1 MKQKFMINNEST
13 HRHTDENGYVYVDE
27 SPILRSGVLEYYGS
41 ELIDGSDAHEIDGV
55 QIDPDKVYKVYISDA
70 ELEKGA
76 DSFKLLPITNDH
88 EWLGRDGANAHD
100 YQEGSTGETVTIRD
114 GMIYLPLKFTG
125 DDIIAALNDGKHELS
140 ASYTHGLT
148 KSDNDAYDF
157 IATGIKGNHIALVE
171 KGRCG
176 PDVRVLNSTM
186 EQKQMKSKNDVKL
199 IIDGKEINLDE
210 FFAQEQRENAHD
222 GTGSIVDTDNVDKRE
237 LIRQIMAVAAKS
249 DDEFEGGEDE
259 KVREVA
265 KLAEQIAYNP
275 SEDSKSDNEDKRKLI
290 DEVGGFLKEKGLSD
304 EDIRFVIGKMEKDA
318 YEPSEDTKSD
328 NEEMEDKDEKD
339 DDIDEDVKDEN
350 ACKSHNSLATR
361 VANAIAEHTAKRD
374 AGLKRAYN
382 AASEVMGEF
391 NPFGMSERDMLVRAL
406 NHAGISVDKET
417 TGELYAMLKV
427 CNSAVKVDNA
437 FNYGA
442 SGSDEVEINI

>member
-1 MKQKFMINNEST
+1 MKQKFKINNEST

-41 ELIDGSDAHEIDGV
+41 ELIDGSESHEIDGV
-55 QIDPDKVYKVYISDA
+55 EIDPDKVYKVYISDE
-70 ELEKGA
+70 ELAKGA

-125 DDIIAALNDGKHELS
+125 DDIIASLNDGKHELS

-148 KSDNDAYDF
+148 KSDDNAYDF

-210 FFAQEQRENAHD
+210 FFAQEQRENEHD
-222 GTGSIVDTDNVDKRE
+222 GTGSIVDTDNVDKRD
-237 LIRQIMAVAAKS
+237 LIRQIMAVASKS
-249 DDEFEGGEDE
+249 DDDFEGGEDE
-259 KVREVA
+259 KIREVA
-265 KLAEQIAYNP
+265 KLAEQLAYNP
-275 SEDSKSDNEDKRKLI
+275 SEDSKSDNE
-290 DEVGGFLKEKGLSD
+290 E
-304 EDIRFVIGKMEKDA
+304 MEKEDEKA
-318 YEPSEDTKSD
+318 DDTKAE
-328 NEEMEDKDEKD
+328 NEEKDEKD
-339 DDIDEDVKDEN
+339 EKADDKDEDVKDEN
-350 ACKSHNSLATR
+350 ACKSHNSLAAR

-406 NHAGISVDKET
+406 NHVGVSVESET

-442 SGSDEVEINI
+442 SDSDEVEINI

>member
-55 QIDPDKVYKVYISDA
+55 QIDPDKVYKVYISDE

-100 YQEGSTGETVTIRD
+100 FQEGSTGETVTIRN

-140 ASYTHGLT
+140 ASYTHGLN

-210 FFAQEQRENAHD
+210 FFAQEQRENEHD
-222 GTGSIVDTDNVDKRE
+222 GTGSIVDTDNEDKRE
-237 LIRQIMAVAAKS
+237 IIREIMAIAGKS
-249 DDEFEGGEDE
+249 NEDFEGGEDE
-259 KVREVA
+259 KVREIA
-265 KLAEQIAYNP
+265 KLAEKLAYNP
-275 SEDSKSDNEDKRKLI
+275 SEESQSDNEDKDSGTDDDASKDSKSDNEDK
-290 DEVGGFLKEKGLSD
+290 D
-304 EDIRFVIGKMEKDA
+304 
-318 YEPSEDTKSD
+318 DT
-328 NEEMEDKDEKD
+328 D
-339 DDIDEDVKDEN
+339 DDKDEDVKDEN
-350 ACKSHNSLATR
+350 ACKSHNSLVTR
-361 VANAIAEHTAKRD
+361 IANAVAQHTAKRN